1 MLHVCGVNDTSEFR
15 PVARSIEPSV
25 WTRLLFSIMKSLHP
39 DVFNGALSTELCY
52 KTPEIVIDGQ
62 IVEQLLTFW
71 CLGNTIASIR
81 EVDMDNKK

>member
-1 MLHVCGVNDTSEFR
+1 
-15 PVARSIEPSV
+15 
-25 WTRLLFSIMKSLHP
+25 MKSLHP